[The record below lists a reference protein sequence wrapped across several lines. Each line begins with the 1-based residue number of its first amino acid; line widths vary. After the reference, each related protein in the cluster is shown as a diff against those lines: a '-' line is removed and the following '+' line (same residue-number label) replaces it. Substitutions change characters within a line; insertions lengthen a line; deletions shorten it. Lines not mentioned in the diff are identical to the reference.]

1 MPDILFIGKRDDVFS
16 KIAAD
21 YLKQNI
27 PSAIIVYSSRS
38 EPIPDI
44 VTKWKGDYLLS
55 YLSQWIIPAEVLANA
70 KEGGINLHPGSPA
83 YPGIGCTNFAIY
95 NEEREFG
102 ITCHFMEPKVD
113 TGRII
118 KVVRFPIHEKDTVYS
133 ITQRCYTIILHVFF
147 ELVDNFLQGKKPEAG
162 HEQWQR
168 KPYTRKELNNLC
180 LLTKDM
186 DKQEMKQRIA
196 ATTYGKQ
203 PWAYIELNGEKFYLK
218 PAE

>member
-38 EPIPDI
+38 EPLPDV
-44 VTKWKGDYLLS
+44 VTNWKGDYLLS

-113 TGRII
+113 TGPII
-118 KVVRFPIHEKDTVYS
+118 KVVRFPIHENDTVYS
-133 ITQRCYTIILHVFF
+133 ITQRCYSIILNVFF
-147 ELVDNFLQGKKPEAG
+147 ELVDSFVQGKKPQAG
-162 HEQWQR
+162 NQQWER

-186 DKQEMKQRIA
+186 DRQEMKLRIA
-196 ATTYGKQ
+196 ATTFGKQ

-218 PAE
+218 PTE